1 MRRRAPGE
9 WALTGDRSGPSS
21 CAPFGQSGVF
31 SPWTPP
37 PPSPIQRCKP
47 GVATCKRG
55 LGGLG
60 RGAPARIDR
69 ESRCQTGAA
78 RHTPPFPK
86 TEPWPPVSSW
96 TNLRHFPFPPPTRPP
111 TPTQGLG
118 FLFLSLSF
126 TVVPH
131 TTTRVCKRG
140 PHLEAGVPQQEA
152 AAQDR
157 KPRLNAI
164 NQPYSSPPRQ
174 PTLHTPSGL
183 VPTGWVP
190 TWSLHNLEANPE

>member
-31 SPWTPP
+31 SPWKPP
-37 PPSPIQRCKP
+37 PPSPVQRCKP
-47 GVATCKRG
+47 GVASCKRG

-96 TNLRHFPFPPPTRPP
+96 TNLRHFPFPPPTRPRP
-111 TPTQGLG
+111 RRQASA
-118 FLFLSLSF
+118 FCSFHFLSRLC
-126 TVVPH
+126 H
-131 TTTRVCKRG
+131 TQPRG
-140 PHLEAGVPQQEA
+140 YARGGPIWKLVSLNRRQQ
-152 AAQDR
+152 
-157 KPRLNAI
+157 PR
-164 NQPYSSPPRQ
+164 
-174 PTLHTPSGL
+174 
-183 VPTGWVP
+183 TG
-190 TWSLHNLEANPE
+190 NRG